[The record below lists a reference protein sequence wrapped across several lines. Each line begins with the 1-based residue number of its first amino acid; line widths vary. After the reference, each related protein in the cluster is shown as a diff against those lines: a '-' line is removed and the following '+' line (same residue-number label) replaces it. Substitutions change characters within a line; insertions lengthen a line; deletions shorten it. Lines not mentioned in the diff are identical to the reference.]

1 MVTVLTFGQVL
12 MEINAYRSRRLERL
26 GSFGWM
32 LLILVETKF
41 FLDVRWHCG
50 QAWVAALSV
59 WQVCHVFLV
68 LFSVMRCRVDDV
80 TLFEKQFEQMKKIGC
95 TSSRPRFTSYVTKS
109 STNIQTTSSSRSV
122 HLNKCWICAVI
133 SASTSKLQ
141 PPRQACKALRRKNV
155 SLRHLPD
162 AHDRSA
168 QITKHTEERMW
179 AWGIFQMLMTDLH
192 KSDCPL
198 FFHTKIVIYIWNS
211 YPRHEFVD
219 DGKQSQNVAARIWFR
234 FNIQW

>member
-1 MVTVLTFGQVL
+1 MCHHCHMVTVPTFGQVL
-12 MEINAYRSRRLERL
+12 LEINAYRSRRFERL
-26 GSFGWM
+26 ASFGWM
-32 LLILVETKF
+32 LLILVDTQF
-41 FLDVRWHCG
+41 FLDVSWHCG
-50 QAWVAALSV
+50 QAWVAVLSV
-59 WQVCHVFLV
+59 WQAWVCIVFLV

-80 TLFEKQFEQMKKIGC
+80 TLFEKQFGQMKFFGC
-95 TSSRPRFTSYVTKS
+95 SSSRPRFTSYVTKS

-168 QITKHTEERMW
+168 QI
-179 AWGIFQMLMTDLH
+179 GLPIIFSH
-192 KSDCPL
+192 
-198 FFHTKIVIYIWNS
+198 
-211 YPRHEFVD
+211 
-219 DGKQSQNVAARIWFR
+219 
-234 FNIQW
+234 